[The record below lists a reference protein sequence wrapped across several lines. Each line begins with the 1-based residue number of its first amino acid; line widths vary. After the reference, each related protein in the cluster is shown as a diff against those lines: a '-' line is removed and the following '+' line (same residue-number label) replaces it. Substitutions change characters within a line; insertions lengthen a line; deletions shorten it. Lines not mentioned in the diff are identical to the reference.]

1 MNQKPLTTLG
11 CAALTAALLLS
22 GLDLARADDAPA
34 PVKVSATRPSVV
46 PSPKGDGSQMNPM
59 RRTQS
64 VDRQKA
70 ANSAMERKK
79 ASEAAGAKGP
89 VPPQGKPGAVE
100 GRS

>member
-1 MNQKPLTTLG
+1 MNQNPLTTLG
-11 CAALTAALLLS
+11 RAALTAALLLS

-34 PVKVSATRPSVV
+34 PVKAPATRPSVV

-79 ASEAAGAKGP
+79 ASEGSGAKGS
-89 VPPQGKPGAVE
+89 VPAQGKPGAVE

>member
-11 CAALTAALLLS
+11 RAAVTAALLLS
-22 GLDLARADDAPA
+22 GLHLARADDAPA
-34 PVKVSATRPSVV
+34 PASATRPSVV

-70 ANSAMERKK
+70 ANSAAERKK
-79 ASEAAGAKGP
+79 ASEATGVKAGA
-89 VPPQGKPGAVE
+89 ARE
-100 GRS
+100 